1 MSKGSLF
8 WGNAKGKL
16 GQMVL
21 ANVKGQQVARA
32 YQPNVSNPRTPAQM
46 FQRATFAAPVQ
57 FYKHAVQALFK
68 FAYMDKKPT
77 ESDFNAFMRHNSKNA
92 ALLTREQFVNPKVPK
107 IGRYILSSGDL
118 TAPAMTLSGSGAV
131 QLSVGVTAEDI
142 VGTQSTSDTITLG
155 TLSKAM
161 VRSLSSVQNGDIVT
175 LVFIVSDATF
185 TNTQPY
191 ISAGSDTPQWELYQF
206 ILDVSSEVSMNDIVH
221 DTLFDATN
229 SPTSAIDLL
238 GATDTKAVSAIVSRT
253 SPAGLRVST
262 SALVNHPDVEA
273 ALVKMLASS
282 PSFDE
287 SWDDVCMSSWSAAD
301 KAVLEGAL
309 VQDAPNMVEVSA
321 EVFPAEAG
329 SVLGVGSYAEGTT
342 VTLTANIGEDY
353 SVDYWENEEGQSFGS
368 GENTVTIVADRP
380 RTIKLYVG

>member
-118 TAPAMTLSGSGAV
+118 TAPAMTLSGSGAA

-142 VGTQSTSDTITLG
+142 VGTQSTSDGITLG

-191 ISAGSDTPQWELYQF
+191 ISAGSDTPQWVLFQF
-206 ILDVSSEVSMNDIVH
+206 ILDVSSEVTMNDIVR
-221 DTLFDATN
+221 DALFDATN

-238 GATDTKAVSAIVSRT
+238 GAVDTKAVGAIVSRT

-262 SALVNHPDVEA
+262 STLVNHPDVEA
-273 ALVKMLASS
+273 ALNKMLASS
-282 PSFDE
+282 PDFDE

-329 SVLGVGSYAEGTT
+329 NVLGVGSYAEGTT